1 MLTCSLLN
9 LPYSTLEGVQTVNAS
24 SAFDWYCGNGSA
36 INLLEHIIAHAL
48 FSPSPERHP
57 AITKF

>member
-1 MLTCSLLN
+1 M
-9 LPYSTLEGVQTVNAS
+9 VNAS
-24 SAFDWYCGNGSA
+24 SAFDWYCGNGSSIA
-36 INLLEHIIAHAL
+36 LLEHIAHAL